1 MYKGV
6 NVVKDI
12 LVSVIVPIYNVEK
25 YLKRCV
31 DSIIKQTYKNIE
43 IILVDDGSPDNCN
56 RICDEYTQID
66 KRVKVIHKKNGGLSS
81 ARNAGLDISKG
92 EYICFIDSDD
102 WVSENF
108 VEFLLKNIVKEK
120 SDIITCETLDVKTE
134 QETYEKSADEDLKI
148 KTYYKD
154 YVIENMY
161 SEEIQ
166 LKPAVQNK
174 MYKSY
179 IFDSLRFREGM
190 IHEDEEILIK
200 ILLKSHKITITNK
213 KLYYYFLSTDSI
225 MRRKFNIN
233 RLNIL
238 DALEERIDILENT
251 KYKKALMLTILR
263 YYEQLNEMYF
273 LLKASDIEEKGQHL
287 NKLKEKIRE
296 TKKMLKNY
304 TIIKKV
310 KMFVKRNI
318 PILVKISRKNKNR
331 S

>member
-6 NVVKDI
+6 NRVKGK
-12 LVSVIVPIYNVEK
+12 LVSVIIPIYNVEQ

-31 DSIIKQTYKNIE
+31 DSVINQTYKNIE

-56 RICDEYTQID
+56 KICDEYAKAD
-66 KRVKVIHKKNGGLSS
+66 KRIKVIHKTNGGLSS
-81 ARNAGLDISKG
+81 ARNEGLNIAEG

-102 WVSENF
+102 WVSESF
-108 VEFLLKNIVKEK
+108 VEFLINNIIKENA
-120 SDIITCETLDVKTE
+120 DIITCETLDVKNE
-134 QETYEKSADEDLKI
+134 RDIEENKKGEYLEI
-148 KTYYKD
+148 KTYDKD

-161 SEEIQ
+161 SEKLQ

-179 IFDSLRFREGM
+179 IFDNLRFKEGM

-200 ILLKSHKITITNK
+200 ILLKSNKITITNK

-238 DALEERIDILENT
+238 DALEERIDILTNT
-251 KYKKALMLTILR
+251 KYKNALNQTINR

-273 LLKASDIEEKGQHL
+273 LLKTSDI
-287 NKLKEKIRE
+287 KEKEHFLNQVKQKIKR
-296 TKKMLKNY
+296 TKKRLTNY
-304 TIIKKV
+304 TIKKKV
-310 KMFVKRNI
+310 KMFIKRNMPTI
-318 PILVKISRKNKNR
+318 VKIIKTNKNR